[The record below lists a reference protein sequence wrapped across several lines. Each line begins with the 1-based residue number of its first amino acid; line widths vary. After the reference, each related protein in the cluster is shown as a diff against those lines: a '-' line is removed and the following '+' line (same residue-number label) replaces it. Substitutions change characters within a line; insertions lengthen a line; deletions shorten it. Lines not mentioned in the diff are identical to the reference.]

1 MTASAGAETRK
12 FGRSAGL
19 LSSGIALSGVL
30 TYVFFALSSHN
41 LSAHEY
47 GEITVLWSAVFVTIS
62 IAHRPVELLLSR
74 TIAERR
80 ARGEETG
87 SAMRVAGLIQLVVSA
102 GLAALALLLR
112 GPLQDELLGGS
123 ETLYWVLVVA
133 VVAFG
138 ASFYA
143 RGFLAGN
150 RRFGLL
156 AALLFCESASRM
168 AFALAVA
175 VGIASGQ
182 ATIALGVAA
191 APLFSLAV
199 VPFALSLR
207 ARSGPAAPA
216 ASQGAPGAGASGL
229 TVASGGGF
237 AAGVLV
243 VMMGEQTFL
252 NAGPLLARA
261 FEDAAAA
268 GFIFNVLMVARAPLL
283 VFQGVAQSL
292 LPHLTRLGARGK
304 DAAAAFHHS
313 VAVTIRAIAVF
324 AALVALVV
332 LVVGPALMQ
341 IAFGDRFEYDRLGLV
356 IVALGMGGYLTATT
370 LNQAILARGGARVA
384 ARCWG
389 LTAAAFLAWCLLPV
403 VGDIDLRI
411 ELGFALGAALLAAQ
425 LAVAYRGR
433 APGPPLQPDSPDEIE
448 ARLAGYDEVS

>member
-1 MTASAGAETRK
+1 MTVSAGVETKK

-19 LSSGIALSGVL
+19 LSTGIAASGVL
-30 TYVFFALSSHN
+30 TYVFFALASHN

-47 GEITVLWSAVFVTIS
+47 GEIAVLWSAVFVTIS
-62 IAHRPVELLLSR
+62 IFHRPVELLLSR

-80 ARGEETG
+80 ARREEIA
-87 SAMRVAGLIQLVVSA
+87 SALRVAGLIQLGVA
-102 GLAALALLLR
+102 LGLAAIALALR
-112 GPLQDELLGGS
+112 GPLQDELLSGS
-123 ETLYWVLVVA
+123 ETLYWVLVVS

-138 ASFYA
+138 GSFYA
-143 RGFLAGN
+143 RGYLAGN
-150 RRFGLL
+150 RHFGVL

-175 VGIASGQ
+175 LGIASGQ

-199 VPFALSLR
+199 MPFALARGARTGLAAR
-207 ARSGPAAPA
+207 AQTRPAAGVNPV
-216 ASQGAPGAGASGL
+216 

-237 AAGVLV
+237 AAAVLI

-252 NAGPLLARA
+252 NAGPLLARG

-304 DAAAAFHHS
+304 DAEAAFHHS
-313 VAVTIRAIAVF
+313 VWVTIRAIAVF
-324 AALVALVV
+324 AALVLLVV
-332 LVVGPALMQ
+332 LLAGPTLMQ
-341 IAFGDRFEYDRLGLV
+341 IAFGDRFEYDRLGLA
-356 IVALGMGGYLTATT
+356 IVAVGMGGYLAATT

-389 LTAAAFLAWCLLPV
+389 LTAAAFLVWCLLPIT
-403 VGDIDLRI
+403 GDIDLRI
-411 ELGFALGAALLAAQ
+411 ELGFAFGAALLAAQ
-425 LAVAYRGR
+425 LALAYRAGT
-433 APGPPLQPDSPDEIE
+433 PGPPLAPDSPDEIE

>member
-1 MTASAGAETRK
+1 MSVSTGAETKK

-19 LSSGIALSGVL
+19 LSAGVGASGVL
-30 TYVFFALSSHN
+30 TYVYFSLASHN
-41 LSAHEY
+41 LSAHDY
-47 GEITVLWSAVFVTIS
+47 GEITVLWSVVFVTIS

-74 TIAERR
+74 TLAERR
-80 ARGEETG
+80 AHGGEVT
-87 SAMRVAGLIQLVVSA
+87 SALRVAGLIQLGVA
-102 GLAALALLLR
+102 LGLAGIALALR
-112 GPLQDELLGGS
+112 EPLQDELLSGS

-143 RGFLAGN
+143 RGYLAGH

-156 AALLFCESASRM
+156 AGLLFCESASRVV
-168 AFALAVA
+168 FALVVA
-175 VGIASGQ
+175 LGIASGQ
-182 ATIALGVAA
+182 TVIALGVAA

-199 VPFALSLR
+199 VPLALTR
-207 ARSGPAAPA
+207 GMRSGAPEAATRPAA
-216 ASQGAPGAGASGL
+216 GADPV

-243 VMMGEQTFL
+243 VMLGEQTFL

-292 LPHLTRLGARGK
+292 LPHLTRLGARGG
-304 DAAAAFHHS
+304 DAEDAFHHS
-313 VAVTIRAIAVF
+313 IVVTLRAIAGF
-324 AALVALVV
+324 AALVV
-332 LVVGPALMQ
+332 LVVALAGPTLME

-389 LTAAAFLAWCLLPV
+389 LTAAAFLAWCLLPIV
-403 VGDIDLRI
+403 DQIDRRI
-411 ELGFALGAALLAAQ
+411 EVGFAVGAALLAAQ
-425 LAVAYRGR
+425 LALAYRRR
-433 APGPPLQPDSPDEIE
+433 ATGPPLTPDSPDEIE